1 LTRAF
6 PRAGNRAGEYCIK
19 GKDAYKFHFPP
30 TNHYLELNFNEKKT
44 SLRRGLFFGA
54 HLYGPQQRGSGASL
68 PGIDA
73 FSDITPFALDLK
85 EKSFIPI
92 VFINY

>member
-1 LTRAF
+1 MPIF
-6 PRAGNRAGEYCIK
+6 SVHNNGGI
-19 GKDAYKFHFPP
+19 
-30 TNHYLELNFNEKKT
+30 
-44 SLRRGLFFGA
+44 
-54 HLYGPQQRGSGASL
+54 GASL

-85 EKSFIPI
+85 EKSFSSI